1 MKKIIIFDM
10 DGTLIDSETP
20 YLEALTEVFKKY
32 GISFTR
38 EEYVAEQAGRTFDE
52 CQASI
57 IRKSGNLELGLQV
70 IKETGALHQKRFEE
84 EGFLSK
90 PGLIETLEAIKSKG
104 IKMMVASS
112 STRQLVDKR
121 LKSLGIQ
128 GYFSE
133 IVSGDQVSHSKPHPE
148 IFLLALE
155 RSGCSAQEALIVE
168 DSPSG
173 VEAGLNAHIETIMVP
188 DLVEATPKIQEEALA
203 VVPDLT
209 GILPYLGDEIGD

>member
-1 MKKIIIFDM
+1 M
-10 DGTLIDSETP
+10 
-20 YLEALTEVFKKY
+20 
-32 GISFTR
+32 
-38 EEYVAEQAGRTFDE
+38 
-52 CQASI
+52 
-57 IRKSGNLELGLQV
+57 
-70 IKETGALHQKRFEE
+70 
-84 EGFLSK
+84 
-90 PGLIETLEAIKSKG
+90 
-104 IKMMVASS
+104 
-112 STRQLVDKR
+112 VDKR